1 MTPRKPSAGRATS
14 RLKRKTATKT
24 AKRANARGRSRGAVE
39 ARAKEV
45 LRQLKAEYPNAHCAL
60 EHTDAYQLLVAT
72 ILSAQCTDA
81 RVNMV
86 TPVLFSRYPTAGA
99 LAAASQDDLE
109 EIIRSTG
116 FFRSKSKNL
125 IAMAQALV
133 AEHDGEVPD
142 TMVALQALSGV
153 GRKTANV
160 VLGNAFGV
168 NEGIVV
174 DTHVTRLARLLG
186 LSKEKDALKIERDLI
201 PLFPRKDWALLAH
214 LLIWHGRQVCIA
226 RRPRCEACVLAQVCP
241 SARY

>member
-1 MTPRKPSAGRATS
+1 MTSRKPSTGRATS
-14 RLKRKTATKT
+14 RTKRKPATKT
-24 AKRANARGRSRGAVE
+24 AKRVDVRGRSRASVE
-39 ARAKEV
+39 ARAKKA
-45 LRQLKAEYPNAHCAL
+45 LRLLKEEYPEAHCAL
-60 EHTDAYQLLVAT
+60 EHTNPYQLLVAT

-133 AEHDGEVPD
+133 ADHDGEVPE
-142 TMVALQALSGV
+142 TMMALHALPGV

-160 VLGNAFGV
+160 VLGNAFGL

-174 DTHVTRLARLLG
+174 DTHVTRLTRLLG
-186 LSKEKDALKIERDLI
+186 LSKEKDAVKIERDLME
-201 PLFPRKDWALLAH
+201 LFPRKDWALLAH

-226 RRPRCEACVLAQVCP
+226 RRPRCEACVLAHVCP
-241 SARY
+241 SARF

>member
-1 MTPRKPSAGRATS
+1 M
-14 RLKRKTATKT
+14 
-24 AKRANARGRSRGAVE
+24 
-39 ARAKEV
+39 
-45 LRQLKAEYPNAHCAL
+45 LKAEYPDAHCAL
-60 EHTDAYQLLVAT
+60 DHANAYQLLVAT

-86 TPVLFSRYPTAGA
+86 TPVLFSRYPTAEA

-125 IAMAQALV
+125 IAMAQSLV
-133 AEHDGEVPD
+133 AEHEGVVPQ
-142 TMVALQALSGV
+142 TMAALRALPGV

-160 VLGNAFGV
+160 VLGKAFGI

-174 DTHVTRLARLLG
+174 DTHVTRLTRLLG
-186 LSKEKDALKIERDLI
+186 LSKETDALKIERDLVE
-201 PLFPRKDWALLAH
+201 LFPRKDWALLAH

-226 RRPRCEACVLAQVCP
+226 RRPRCETCVLAHACP
-241 SARY
+241 SARF